1 MTAVIAERIES
12 GPGRREVQLPVR
24 DTYSPSE
31 LLPRRADGMGY
42 RVRGEMGPQLA
53 RAFERAFALLS
64 RDYGPLAVRAPSK
77 LLTPR
82 WHRIMNALVRHG
94 LARTLTLSHPHERGI
109 PLYYFDIAAPPCW
122 HATDGGQ
129 PERTRYGRGVSDDYD
144 HALAKCVG
152 ECLERGSLLYYRM
165 ADMVRGSARSLRA
178 RGLPFVEPRALSIFS
193 PAQIE
198 RRPGLAVDDATV
210 FQWVPCKSLVSSEEA
225 LVPAQ
230 VVHWNYPIHWGDV
243 PEPML
248 REQNSHGAAAF
259 YSLEGAILSGL
270 LECLQR
276 DGFFRHWLRGIAP
289 ARIPTSEVKR
299 ETTVRLLESA
309 RAVGLSPILLDITS
323 ELGVPTCLCVL
334 ARDDDDELPA
344 VTMGAS
350 CRLDG
355 ETAIHDALLE
365 AASVHHVVAMG
376 SERVRAPADRDP
388 LADASF
394 DTDRRLAFWA
404 NPEHRRH
411 LAWFLAGPTTSLTA
425 FCRDSRAPEDPR
437 EALEQVTDV
446 LRRRRIAAWF
456 HAVQHAALDEL
467 GFATARVIVPDLL
480 PMYCVDRN
488 APLGLARAQGATQ
501 PSWPHPFP

>member
-1 MTAVIAERIES
+1 MSAAIIERIES
-12 GPGRREVQLPVR
+12 GQGRREVSLPVR
-24 DTYSPSE
+24 DTYSLSE
-31 LLPRRADGMGY
+31 LLPRRADGIGY
-42 RVRGEMGPQLA
+42 HIRGEMGAPLA
-53 RAFERAFALLS
+53 RAFERAFGLLE
-64 RDYGPLAVRAPSK
+64 RDYGPLAVRATSK

-94 LARTLTLSHPHERGI
+94 LARTLTLSHPLERGI

-165 ADMVRGSARSLRA
+165 ADMIRGSARSLRA
-178 RGLPFVEPRALSIFS
+178 RGLAFVEPRALSIFS
-193 PAQIE
+193 RAQIE
-198 RRPGLAVDDATV
+198 RRPGLAFDDGSV
-210 FQWVPCKSLVSSEEA
+210 FQWVPCKSLVSSQQA
-225 LVPAQ
+225 LLPAQ
-230 VVHWNYPIHWGDV
+230 LVHWNYPIHWGDA

-259 YSLEGAILSGL
+259 YSQDGAILSGL

-289 ARIPTSEVKR
+289 PRIATGDVTRPA
-299 ETTVRLLESA
+299 TVRLLENA
-309 RAVGLSPILLDITS
+309 RDVGLSPILLDITS

-334 ARDDDDELPA
+334 ARDDDELPA
-344 VTMGAS
+344 VSMGAS

-376 SERVRAPADRDP
+376 RERVRAATDRDP
-388 LADASF
+388 LTDASF
-394 DTDRRLAFWA
+394 DSDRRLAFWA
-404 NPEHRRH
+404 NPDHRRH
-411 LAWFLAGPTTSLTA
+411 LAWFLAGPTKSLSE
-425 FCRDSRAPEDPR
+425 FRRGWHAPESPR
-437 EALEQVTDV
+437 EGLERVALI

-456 HAVQHAALDEL
+456 YEARHAALDEL

-488 APLGLARAQGATQ
+488 APLGLARAEGAAQ